1 MNKYVVLSILI
12 ILAVLVSTEPKEHII
27 YHDSHLKSF
36 NTARLNDIEN
46 PNMRFKIS
54 DTSRQKPAIL
64 RTKSNSPL
72 NSEEF
77 LLMDSNL
84 RKSSQHLVEDRYK
97 NILKE
102 WNGIIQN

>member
-12 ILAVLVSTEPKEHII
+12 ILAVLVSTEPKETKK
-27 YHDSHLKSF
+27 YPDSHLKSF
-36 NTARLNDIEN
+36 NTNRLNDIEN

-54 DTSRQKPAIL
+54 DTSRQKSPA
-64 RTKSNSPL
+64 KSITPK

-84 RKSSQHLVEDRYK
+84 RMNSKNLVEDRYK